1 MVYNELVKNFKY
13 IRDYMRE
20 FYVCGFK
27 SRDEF
32 AGKIVRLYDDEH
44 CRLESWLG
52 DYMQFYQTTE
62 GKIVFLS
69 IDSRLMKHNPLLKMK
84 V

>member
-1 MVYNELVKNFKY
+1 MSAVLRAETNLPE
-13 IRDYMRE
+13 
-20 FYVCGFK
+20 
-27 SRDEF
+27 
-32 AGKIVRLYDDEH
+32 KIVRLYDDEH

-52 DYMQFYQTTE
+52 DYMQFHQTAE